1 MYSTRKSKKKNAQEA
16 IQLIGS
22 PPKTQKKSYEGKL
35 NNEH

>member
-22 PPKTQKKSYEGKL
+22 PPKTQKKIVRGEIK
-35 NNEH
+35 